1 MEKDSKTL
9 SVVRAM
15 FSEYI
20 EKHSHRKT
28 PERYAILEEIYSHEG
43 HFDVEH
49 LYVSMSQKN
58 YRVSRATI
66 YNTIDLLLDCKLL
79 VKHQFGRNISQYERA
94 YDTCHHDHIINTTTS
109 EVSEFYDERIT
120 KIIKEVCDEHQIKL
134 SHHTLYIYGQKMP
147 DEKK

>member
-1 MEKDSKTL
+1 MDKDSKTIDM
-9 SVVRAM
+9 VKAM

-20 EKHSHRKT
+20 EKHAHRKT
-28 PERYAILEEIYSHEG
+28 PERFAILEEIYSHDG

-66 YNTIDLLLDCKLL
+66 YNTIDLLLDCKLV

-94 YDTCHHDHIINTTTS
+94 YAVRHHDHIINTTTG
-109 EVSEFYDERIT
+109 EVSEFCDERIEE
-120 KIIKEVCDEHQIKL
+120 IIKEVCAKHHIKL
-134 SHHTLYIYGQKMP
+134 CHHTLYIYGQKV
-147 DEKK
+147 DDVKN